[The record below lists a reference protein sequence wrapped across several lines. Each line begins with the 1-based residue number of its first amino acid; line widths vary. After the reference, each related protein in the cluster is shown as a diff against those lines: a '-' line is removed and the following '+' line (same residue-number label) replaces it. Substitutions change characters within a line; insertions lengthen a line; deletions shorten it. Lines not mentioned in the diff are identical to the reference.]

1 MEGGVCR
8 WIKLEHKM
16 RSLNVVN
23 YRFGFSWIFWK
34 GGDESVIIVLCFGGV
49 IHARR
54 VHDYTAQ
61 DYSTELSGTRVRSEQ
76 AGPCA
81 RRPRFDEWLM
91 VASISIFRSWGL
103 KRWLIHTISSVFALT
118 PADTKRRT
126 CPPLTVCV
134 LSLLRLPKKAIRTC
148 VIR

>member
-16 RSLNVVN
+16 RSLNVVTIFLDSLGF
-23 YRFGFSWIFWK
+23 FGREETNLSLLFCVS
-34 GGDESVIIVLCFGGV
+34 GGLYT
-49 IHARR
+49 ARR
-54 VHDYTAQ
+54 VHGYTAQ

-103 KRWLIHTISSVFALT
+103 KRWLIHTISSVFGSARVT
-118 PADTKRRT
+118 P
-126 CPPLTVCV
+126 PG
-134 LSLLRLPKKAIRTC
+134 
-148 VIR
+148 